1 MVLFDRRFRLAV
13 RRSLFPAAFALVA
26 LLAAPGAFAQVPS
39 VAALAGVVVDQTGGV
54 LVGVQVDLL
63 SSSGTSV
70 QSTLTD
76 QSGSFHFE
84 RLPPGAYDVR
94 STLEGFKPTSVR
106 VTMGRNSPRPLRV
119 TMPLAAVQQEVTVS
133 NFTEQVNTGAAGNLD
148 AVTIDQDML
157 GNLPMLD
164 QDYIGMVSRFLD
176 AGALGTGGPTIVVNG
191 MEVSSLNVTAS
202 AVQQIRINQDPYSAE
217 YSRPG
222 RGRIEILTK
231 PGSQSYEGE
240 LNLTA
245 RAPQFNAR
253 NAFAVTG
260 STERRQIVEGTIGGP
275 VGHGGKTSFLI
286 SVDGD
291 SQDQQATILATDLS
305 GQLTDSVTQPNRRL
319 QLSGSVTHQRGNSM
333 TMSIRPSY
341 EDVTNKNRGIGGT
354 TLASAGTNF
363 AHREEQISYTQ
374 QNVFRPTLL
383 NQFQFLIG
391 HEREPTTSVSPA
403 QGVVVAGAFTGGGA
417 QADVTRTER
426 HFQLTE
432 SLGWTTPHHFVQW
445 GFQVPDWS
453 RRGFEDR
460 SNFAGTFYFSSLD
473 AYAKRQP
480 YAFIQQQGN
489 GTIAPVEK
497 LIGTYVKDDWRIGKQ
512 LSASFGV
519 RYDWQNFVTDH
530 NNLAPRFSFAYA
542 PGGGKANIIRG
553 GAGYFYDRTG
563 PVAIADTLQY
573 RPGGLRR
580 VVLTNPSYPDP
591 FQGTAGLDAQPPS
604 LVQFAPAMKIP
615 YSVQYSLGL
624 EHQLQ
629 KATTVSLTYTG
640 ARGYD
645 LFRSRDINAPLPS
658 SGYLTRPNPND
669 GVIRQIESGGRQRT
683 NSIQVMLRGKVTR
696 WFTGQTQYS
705 YARAY
710 NDTNGIGWFPA
721 NDYDLS
727 GEWARADFDRRH
739 RFVLLGR
746 LSATRLFD
754 VGLGVTLLSG
764 APYSET
770 LGLDL
775 FNNGRGSARPM
786 GVGRNT
792 LQGSGSANVDVRL
805 SRDLTFG
812 AKSSSRAM
820 TLALDV
826 FNVLNRVNLVN
837 YQGVV
842 TSPFFGR
849 PLGASAPRQ
858 LQLSARVKF

>member
-1 MVLFDRRFRLAV
+1 MVVR
-13 RRSLFPAAFALVA
+13 RRSLVAVALV
-26 LLAAPGAFAQVPS
+26 LLPLVVPSGASAQAAAPGV
-39 VAALAGVVVDQTGGV
+39 LTGVVIDQTGGV
-54 LVGVQVDLL
+54 LVAAHVELL
-63 SSSGTSV
+63 KSPGDAIQSV
-70 QSTLTD
+70 LTD
-76 QSGSFHFE
+76 QSGTFRFE
-84 RLPPGAYDVR
+84 RVPPGGYDVR
-94 STLEGFKPTSVR
+94 STLEGFKTTSVHVNVGTNAPRPMR
-106 VTMGRNSPRPLRV
+106 VTL
-119 TMPLAAVQQEVTVS
+119 PLATVKQEVTVS
-133 NFTEQVNTGAAGNLD
+133 NASEQVNMGAASNLD
-148 AVTIDQDML
+148 AVTIDQSML

-164 QDYIGMVSRFLD
+164 QNYIGMVSRFLD
-176 AGALGTGGPTIVVNG
+176 SGALGTGGPTIVVNG

-202 AVQQIRINQDPYSAE
+202 AVQQIKINQDPYSAA

-231 PGSQSYEGE
+231 PGSQEYEGE
-240 LNLTA
+240 LNLTE

-253 NAFAVTG
+253 NAFATTA
-260 STERRQIVEGTIGGP
+260 STEQRQIVEGTVGGP

-286 SVDGD
+286 SLDGD
-291 SQDQQATILATDLS
+291 AQDQQVTVLATTL
-305 GQLTDSVTQPNRRL
+305 GGRVTDTVTQPNRHL
-319 QLSGSVTHQRGNSM
+319 ELSGSITHQYSNSM
-333 TMSIRPSY
+333 TISVRPSY
-341 EDVTNKNRGIGGT
+341 EYQTNRNRGIGGI
-354 TLASAGTNF
+354 TLATAGTNF
-363 AHREEQISYTQ
+363 EHREEQVTYTQ
-374 QNVFRPTLL
+374 QNIFRPTLL
-383 NQFQFLIG
+383 NQFQFLTG
-391 HEREPTTSVSPA
+391 HEREPTTSVSQA
-403 QGVVVAGAFTGGGA
+403 QGIVVAGAFTGGGA
-417 QADVTRTER
+417 QGDLTRTER

-432 SLGWTTPHHFVQW
+432 SLGWTTPNHFVQW

-460 SNFAGTFYFSSLD
+460 SNFGGTFYFSSLD
-473 AYAKRQP
+473 AYGRGQP
-480 YAFIQQQGN
+480 YAFVQQQGN

-497 LIGTYVKDDWRIGKQ
+497 LIGAYLKDDWRISKQ
-512 LSASFGV
+512 FSVSFGA

-530 NNLAPRFSFAYA
+530 DNLAPRFSFAYA
-542 PGGGKANIIRG
+542 PGGGKANVIRG
-553 GAGYFYDRTG
+553 GAGVFYDRTG

-580 VVLTNPSYPDP
+580 VVITNPGYPDP
-591 FQGTAGLDAQPPS
+591 FQGTSGLDSQPAS
-604 LVQFAPAMKIP
+604 LVRFAPGMQIP
-615 YSVQYSLGL
+615 YSFQYSLGF

-629 KATTVSLTYTG
+629 KATTVSITYTG
-640 ARGYD
+640 AKGHD

-658 SGYLTRPNPND
+658 SGYLTRPNPSY
-669 GVIRQIESGGRQRT
+669 GVIREIESGGRQRT

-696 WFTGQTQYS
+696 WFNGQAQYS

-710 NDTNGIGWFPA
+710 NNTNGIGWFPA

-746 LSATRLFD
+746 LNATHLVD
-754 VGLGVTLLSG
+754 VGMGITLLSG

-775 FNNGRGSARPM
+775 FNNGRGSARPA

-792 LQGSGSANVDVRL
+792 RQGSGSANVDLRL
-805 SRDLTFG
+805 SRDLKLGSDT
-812 AKSSSRAM
+812 SSARAV

-826 FNVLNRVNLVN
+826 FNVLNRVNFVN